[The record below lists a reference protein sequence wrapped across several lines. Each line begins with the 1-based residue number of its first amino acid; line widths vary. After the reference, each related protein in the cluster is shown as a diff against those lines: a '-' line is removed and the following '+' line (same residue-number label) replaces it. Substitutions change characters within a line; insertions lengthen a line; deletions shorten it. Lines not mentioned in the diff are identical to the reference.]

1 MFALKNYIEAK
12 NLDTFEVEYVNALD
26 CINAAQLN
34 DGGGVASLS
43 KCQVDTPETIV
54 QFVWGQILARRLVVH
69 TVADFG
75 CGDGRFANFGTYDQ
89 YDGFEIDPARISGF
103 ISGANKRIHTGCA
116 FELASPSHYDVCIG
130 NPPYIKHHDLSSEW
144 LVRIEQ
150 RLESM
155 IDYVGDGRSNAY
167 IYFLWLSLAS
177 VRNDGLVAL
186 VIPFEWISRPA
197 SASLRAFIRRM
208 GWAVDVY
215 FLQGSIFDRVL
226 TTACVAIVDKSI
238 QDGRW
243 QTHSVSPTGEIA
255 AMAHPTMTENAVLE
269 YEKAEG
275 TLRAIRG
282 LSPGGQEVFVLTEEE
297 RIRFRL
303 VAGRDVVPAITTF
316 RYLDKLGVGFSEAE
330 FRAQFV
336 NKGRRCWL
344 INTDGKI
351 SAALTTYLEQVP
363 LELRGNST
371 CSSRGIWWKYSMP
384 KVAKILYASGFAGSA
399 PKMIINDI
407 GAIHVGGVHGI
418 HCSSRRVAR
427 ILLDRLKGYDFASRV
442 VAQAKG
448 FKKIEVNQMNSV
460 LNKIVAL

>member
-1 MFALKNYIEAK
+1 M
-12 NLDTFEVEYVNALD
+12 DTFEVGHVNSLD
-26 CINAAQLN
+26 RMNATELN

-43 KCQVDTPETIV
+43 KCQVDTPKSIV
-54 QFVWGQILARRLVVH
+54 RFVWNQIHARRPTVR

-75 CGDGRFANFGTYDQ
+75 CGDGRFADFGKYEQ
-89 YDGFEIDPARISGF
+89 YDGFEIDPVRISGF
-103 ISGANKRIHTGCA
+103 TNKNNQRIHTGCA
-116 FELASPSHYDVCIG
+116 FELASASHYDVCLG

-144 LVRIEQ
+144 LDRIEQ
-150 RLESM
+150 RLGSM

-177 VRNDGLVAL
+177 VRDDGLVAL

-197 SASLRAFIRRM
+197 SATLRAFIRRM
-208 GWAVDVY
+208 GWEVDVY
-215 FLQGSIFDRVL
+215 FLQGSVFGRVL
-226 TTACVAIVDKSI
+226 TTACVAIIDKRVK
-238 QDGRW
+238 DGRW
-243 QTHSVSPTGEIA
+243 QTYSVSSTGEVA
-255 AMAHPTMTENAVLE
+255 AMEHPTMTKNAVLE
-269 YEKAEG
+269 YERAEG
-275 TLRAIRG
+275 KLRAIRG

-297 RIRFRL
+297 RVRFRL
-303 VAGRDVVPAITTF
+303 VAGSDVVPAITTF
-316 RYLDKLGVGFSEAE
+316 RYVDKLDVGISETE
-330 FRAQFV
+330 FRVQFID
-336 NKGRRCWL
+336 KGRRCWL

-363 LELRGNST
+363 QKLRENST
-371 CSSRGIWWKYSMP
+371 CSSRGVWWKYPMP

-399 PKMIINDI
+399 PKMVINDI

-427 ILLDRLKGYDFASRV
+427 ILLDRLKAYDFASRV

-460 LNKIVAL
+460 LNKIIVP